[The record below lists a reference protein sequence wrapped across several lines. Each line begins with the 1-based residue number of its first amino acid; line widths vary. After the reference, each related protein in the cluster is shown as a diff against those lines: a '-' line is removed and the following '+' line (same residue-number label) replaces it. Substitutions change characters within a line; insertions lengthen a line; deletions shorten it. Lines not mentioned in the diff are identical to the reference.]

1 MRRLVLISNPVASG
15 FTASLHR
22 EVVAI
27 LTGPFD
33 VTPVWPPTPGEARR
47 AAAEAAADGYDVVV
61 AMGGD
66 GVIHQVAGGLVGTTS
81 ALGIVP
87 AGTTNVLARL
97 TGAPGRPREAAET
110 LAAFRNVRPVTVGR
124 IESDSPLG
132 AQVEVVTFGAG
143 VGFDAAVVE
152 LAERTPLSK
161 VSFGALHYARSALRV
176 VLTDYRRRPAHLR
189 VASGER
195 GADAVA
201 VLFQLHDRFT
211 FFGPLGLRLGGTSGT
226 GPLVVVARRLTTVRL
241 LRLVARAAR
250 GADLSKVPGVEVWHD
265 VDLLTVEADPV
276 AWVEADG
283 ELLGKASRIE
293 ISIEDRPLLVVDQT
307 RREQPRRFRRR

>member
-1 MRRLVLISNPVASG
+1 MRRLVLVSNPVASG

-22 EVVAI
+22 EVVAT

-66 GVIHQVAGGLVGTTS
+66 GVIHQVAGGLVGTGS
-81 ALGIVP
+81 ALAIIP

-97 TGAPGRPREAAET
+97 TGAPGRPRDAAET
-110 LAAFRNVRPVTVGR
+110 LVTSRTVRPVTVGR
-124 IESDSPLG
+124 IETDSPLG
-132 AQVEVVTFGAG
+132 VRNEVVTFGAG

-152 LAERTPLSK
+152 VAERTPLSK
-161 VSFGALHYARSALRV
+161 VSFGSLHYARSALRV
-176 VLTDYRRRPAHLR
+176 ALTDYRRRLPHLR
-189 VASGER
+189 VASGDRTAE
-195 GADAVA
+195 AAA
-201 VLFQLHDRFT
+201 VLFQVHDRFT
-211 FFGPLGLRLGGTSGT
+211 FFGPLALRLGGKVAT
-226 GPLVVVARRLTTVRL
+226 GPLAVVARRLTTTRLVRL
-241 LRLVARAAR
+241 VVKAAR
-250 GADLSKVPGVEVWHD
+250 GADLTEVPGVEVWS
-265 VDLLTVEADPV
+265 DLDRLTVEADPM

-307 RREQPRRFRRR
+307 RRDRPSRLRRR